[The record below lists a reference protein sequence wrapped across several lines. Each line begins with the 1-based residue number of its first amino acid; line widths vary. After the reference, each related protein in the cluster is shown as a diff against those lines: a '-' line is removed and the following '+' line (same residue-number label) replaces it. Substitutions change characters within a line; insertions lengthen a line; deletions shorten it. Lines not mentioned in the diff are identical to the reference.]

1 VPLLLRRPAQGLT
14 TMDMSYTRDWV
25 LPADS
30 NERIERI
37 ERISK
42 RARKLLG
49 LSEQEANAMFA
60 ADNSLTT
67 LRQYVEA
74 MEREENIVAGRKKRG
89 R

>member
-1 VPLLLRRPAQGLT
+1 
-14 TMDMSYTRDWV
+14 MDMSYTSDWGV

-37 ERISK
+37 SK
-42 RARKLLG
+42 RAR
-49 LSEQEANAMFA
+49 NAMFA

-74 MEREENIVAGRKKRG
+74 MEREENISPGARSAVVS
-89 R
+89 